1 MINEKIQEKI
11 QEVSEKLKKAFKVV
25 LNYSL
30 IILGMSVFFT
40 LGYYYKDLK
49 SYSTK
54 NKPQYIKRS
63 EVTIAIDENSNF
75 MIIAKND
82 GTYTLMEDSIGR
94 AIFDIY
100 AKNIWSQHQPI
111 TNNQK

>member
-1 MINEKIQEKI
+1 MINEKIQEI
-11 QEVSEKLKKAFKVV
+11 SEKLKKALKVM

-40 LGYYYKDLK
+40 LGYYYKDIK
-49 SYSTK
+49 SYSTR

-82 GTYTLMEDSIGR
+82 GTYTMMEDSIGR

-100 AKNIWSQHQPI
+100 AKNIWSQHQPAVA
-111 TNNQK
+111 TPSK

>member
-1 MINEKIQEKI
+1 MLNEKIQEI
-11 QEVSEKLKKAFKVV
+11 SEKLKKALKVM

-49 SYSTK
+49 SYSTRS
-54 NKPQYIKRS
+54 KPQYIKRS
-63 EVTIAIDENSNF
+63 EVTIAIDEHSNF

-82 GTYTLMEDSIGR
+82 GTYTLMDDSIGR

-100 AKNIWSQHQPI
+100 AKNIWSQHQP
-111 TNNQK
+111 TNTSK

>member
-1 MINEKIQEKI
+1 MMKEKVQEIMEQVKI
-11 QEVSEKLKKAFKVV
+11 TFKAVIT
-25 LNYSL
+25 YSL

-40 LGYYYKDLK
+40 LGYYYKDIK
-49 SYSTK
+49 TYSQRTK
-54 NKPQYIKRS
+54 PVYIKRS

-82 GTYTLMEDSIGR
+82 GTYTMMEDSIGR

-100 AKNIWSQHQPI
+100 AKNIWSQHQPA
-111 TNNQK
+111 TAPVSPK

>member
-1 MINEKIQEKI
+1 MMKEKVQEI
-11 QEVSEKLKKAFKVV
+11 MEKVKSIFKVT

-40 LGYYYKDLK
+40 LGYYYKDIK
-49 SYSTK
+49 TYSQRTK
-54 NKPQYIKRS
+54 PEYIKRS

-75 MIIAKND
+75 MIITKND
-82 GTYTLMEDSIGR
+82 GTYTMMEDSIGR

-100 AKNIWSQHQPI
+100 AKNIWSQHQPAVSP
-111 TNNQK
+111 K

>member
-1 MINEKIQEKI
+1 MKEKVQEI
-11 QEVSEKLKKAFKVV
+11 MEKVKNIFKVV

-40 LGYYYKDLK
+40 LGYYYKDIK
-49 SYSTK
+49 TYSQRTK
-54 NKPQYIKRS
+54 PVYIKRS

-82 GTYTLMEDSIGR
+82 GTYTMMEDSIGR

-111 TNNQK
+111 TPISPK

>member
-1 MINEKIQEKI
+1 MMKEKVQEI
-11 QEVSEKLKKAFKVV
+11 MEKVKNTFKAV

-40 LGYYYKDLK
+40 LGYYYKDIK
-49 SYSTK
+49 TYSQSTK
-54 NKPQYIKRS
+54 PVYIKRS

-82 GTYTLMEDSIGR
+82 GTYTMMEDSIGR

-100 AKNIWSQHQPI
+100 AKNIWSQHQPA
-111 TNNQK
+111 TTVSPK

>member
-1 MINEKIQEKI
+1 MKEKVQEI
-11 QEVSEKLKKAFKVV
+11 MEKVKNIFKVA

-49 SYSTK
+49 SYSK
-54 NKPQYIKRS
+54 KSKPEYIKRS

-82 GTYTLMEDSIGR
+82 GTYTMLEDSIGR

-100 AKNIWSQHQPI
+100 AKNIWSQHQPATPI
-111 TNNQK
+111 SPK

>member
-1 MINEKIQEKI
+1 MMKEKVQEI
-11 QEVSEKLKKAFKVV
+11 MEKVKNIFKVA

-49 SYSTK
+49 SYSK
-54 NKPQYIKRS
+54 KSKPEYIKRS

-82 GTYTLMEDSIGR
+82 GTYTMMEDSIGR

-100 AKNIWSQHQPI
+100 AKNIWSQHQPATPI
-111 TNNQK
+111 SPK

>member
-1 MINEKIQEKI
+1 MKEKVQEI
-11 QEVSEKLKKAFKVV
+11 MEKVKSIFKVA

-40 LGYYYKDLK
+40 LGYYYKDIK
-49 SYSTK
+49 TYSQRTK
-54 NKPQYIKRS
+54 PVYIKRS

-82 GTYTLMEDSIGR
+82 GTYTMMEDSIGR

-100 AKNIWSQHQPI
+100 AKNIWSQHQPA
-111 TNNQK
+111 TTVSPK

>member
-1 MINEKIQEKI
+1 MKELQEIKEKA
-11 QEVSEKLKKAFKVV
+11 VKALKVV

-49 SYSTK
+49 SYANRT
-54 NKPQYIKRS
+54 KPQYVKRS

-75 MIIAKND
+75 MIITKND

-100 AKNIWSQHQPI
+100 AKNIWSQHQPA
-111 TNNQK
+111 TAPVTPK

>member
-1 MINEKIQEKI
+1 MKEKVQEI
-11 QEVSEKLKKAFKVV
+11 MEKVKNIFKVV

-49 SYSTK
+49 SYSK
-54 NKPQYIKRS
+54 KSKPEYIKRS

-82 GTYTLMEDSIGR
+82 GTYTMLEDSIGR

-100 AKNIWSQHQPI
+100 AKNIWSQHQPA
-111 TNNQK
+111 TTVSPK

>member
-1 MINEKIQEKI
+1 MSYQEQLQEIKEKAVK
-11 QEVSEKLKKAFKVV
+11 VLKVV

-40 LGYYYKDLK
+40 LGYYYKDIK
-49 SYSTK
+49 SYSKKST
-54 NKPQYIKRS
+54 PTYIKRS

-82 GTYTLMEDSIGR
+82 GTYTLMDDSIGR

-100 AKNIWSQHQPI
+100 AKNIWSQHQPAVAPV
-111 TNNQK
+111 TPK

>member
-1 MINEKIQEKI
+1 MVKEKVQEI
-11 QEVSEKLKKAFKVV
+11 MEKVKNIFKVV

-40 LGYYYKDLK
+40 LGYYYKDIK
-49 SYSTK
+49 SYSQK
-54 NKPQYIKRS
+54 SKPVYIKRS

-82 GTYTLMEDSIGR
+82 GTYTMMEDSIGR

-100 AKNIWSQHQPI
+100 AKNIWSQHQPA
-111 TNNQK
+111 TTVSPK

>member
-1 MINEKIQEKI
+1 MMKEKVQEI
-11 QEVSEKLKKAFKVV
+11 MEKVKSIFKAV

-40 LGYYYKDLK
+40 LGYYYKDIK
-49 SYSTK
+49 TYSQRTK
-54 NKPQYIKRS
+54 PVYIKRS

-82 GTYTLMEDSIGR
+82 GTYTMMEDSIGR

-100 AKNIWSQHQPI
+100 AKNIWSQHQPAVSP
-111 TNNQK
+111 K

>member
-1 MINEKIQEKI
+1 MEKVKNI
-11 QEVSEKLKKAFKVV
+11 FKVA

-40 LGYYYKDLK
+40 LGYYYKDIK
-49 SYSTK
+49 TYSQRTK
-54 NKPQYIKRS
+54 PVYIKRS

-82 GTYTLMEDSIGR
+82 GTYTMMEDSIGR

-100 AKNIWSQHQPI
+100 AKNIWSQHQPSI
-111 TNNQK
+111 APVSPK

>member
-1 MINEKIQEKI
+1 MMKEKVQEI
-11 QEVSEKLKKAFKVV
+11 MEKVKNIFKVV

-49 SYSTK
+49 SYSK
-54 NKPQYIKRS
+54 KSKPEYIKRS

-82 GTYTLMEDSIGR
+82 GTYTMLEDSIGR

-100 AKNIWSQHQPI
+100 AKNIWSQHQPA
-111 TNNQK
+111 TAVSPK

>member
-1 MINEKIQEKI
+1 MKEKVQEIMEQVKI
-11 QEVSEKLKKAFKVV
+11 TFKAVIT
-25 LNYSL
+25 YSL

-40 LGYYYKDLK
+40 LGYYYKDIK
-49 SYSTK
+49 TYSQRTK
-54 NKPQYIKRS
+54 PVYIKRS

-82 GTYTLMEDSIGR
+82 GTYTMMEDSIGR

-100 AKNIWSQHQPI
+100 AKNIWSQHQPA
-111 TNNQK
+111 TAPVSPK

>member
-1 MINEKIQEKI
+1 MKEKVQEI
-11 QEVSEKLKKAFKVV
+11 MEKVKNTFKAA

-49 SYSTK
+49 SYSQK
-54 NKPQYIKRS
+54 SKPEHIKRS

-82 GTYTLMEDSIGR
+82 GTYTMMEDSIGR

-100 AKNIWSQHQPI
+100 AKNIWSQHQPA
-111 TNNQK
+111 TTVSPK

>member
-1 MINEKIQEKI
+1 MKEKVQEI
-11 QEVSEKLKKAFKVV
+11 MEKVRNIFKVV

-49 SYSTK
+49 SYSK
-54 NKPQYIKRS
+54 KSKPEYIKRS

-82 GTYTLMEDSIGR
+82 GTYTMLEDSIGR

-100 AKNIWSQHQPI
+100 AKNIWSQHQPA
-111 TNNQK
+111 TAVSPK

>member
-1 MINEKIQEKI
+1 MMKEKVQEI
-11 QEVSEKLKKAFKVV
+11 MEKVKNTFKAV

-40 LGYYYKDLK
+40 LGYYYKDIK
-49 SYSTK
+49 TYSQRTK
-54 NKPQYIKRS
+54 PVYIKRS

-100 AKNIWSQHQPI
+100 AKNIWSQHQPAPV
-111 TNNQK
+111 TPK

>member
-1 MINEKIQEKI
+1 MMKEKVQEI
-11 QEVSEKLKKAFKVV
+11 MEKVKSIFKVT

-40 LGYYYKDLK
+40 LGYYYKDIK
-49 SYSTK
+49 TYSQRTK
-54 NKPQYIKRS
+54 PVYIKRS

-82 GTYTLMEDSIGR
+82 GTYTMMEDSIGR

-100 AKNIWSQHQPI
+100 AKNIWSQHQPAVSP
-111 TNNQK
+111 K

>member
-1 MINEKIQEKI
+1 MKEKVQEI
-11 QEVSEKLKKAFKVV
+11 MEKVKNIFKVA

-49 SYSTK
+49 SYSK
-54 NKPQYIKRS
+54 KSKPEYIKRS

-82 GTYTLMEDSIGR
+82 GTYTMMEDSIGR

-100 AKNIWSQHQPI
+100 AKNIWSQHQPA
-111 TNNQK
+111 TTVSPK

>member
-1 MINEKIQEKI
+1 MMKEKVQEI
-11 QEVSEKLKKAFKVV
+11 MEKVKNTFKAV

-40 LGYYYKDLK
+40 LGYYYKDIK
-49 SYSTK
+49 TYSQRTK
-54 NKPQYIKRS
+54 PVYIKRS

-82 GTYTLMEDSIGR
+82 GTYTMMEDSIGR

-100 AKNIWSQHQPI
+100 AKNIWSQHQPAVSP
-111 TNNQK
+111 K

>member
-1 MINEKIQEKI
+1 MMKEKVQEI
-11 QEVSEKLKKAFKVV
+11 MEKVKNIFKVA

-49 SYSTK
+49 SYSQRTK
-54 NKPQYIKRS
+54 PEYIKRS

-82 GTYTLMEDSIGR
+82 GTYTMMEDSIGR

-100 AKNIWSQHQPI
+100 AKNIWSQHQPAVSP
-111 TNNQK
+111 K

>member
-1 MINEKIQEKI
+1 MKEKVQEI
-11 QEVSEKLKKAFKVV
+11 MEKVRNIFKVV

-49 SYSTK
+49 SYSK
-54 NKPQYIKRS
+54 KSKPEYIKRS

-82 GTYTLMEDSIGR
+82 GTYTMMEDSIGR

-100 AKNIWSQHQPI
+100 AKNIWSQHQPA
-111 TNNQK
+111 TTVSPK

>member
-1 MINEKIQEKI
+1 MINEKIQEI
-11 QEVSEKLKKAFKVV
+11 SEKLKKALKVM

-49 SYSTK
+49 SYSTR

-100 AKNIWSQHQPI
+100 AKNIWSQHQPQ
-111 TNNQK
+111 TTQTSK

>member
-1 MINEKIQEKI
+1 MIKEKI
-11 QEVSEKLKKAFKVV
+11 QEVSEKLKKVFKVAV
-25 LNYSL
+25 NYSL

-100 AKNIWSQHQPI
+100 AKNIWSQHQPV

>member
-1 MINEKIQEKI
+1 MMKEKVQEI
-11 QEVSEKLKKAFKVV
+11 MEKVKNIFKVA

-49 SYSTK
+49 SYSK
-54 NKPQYIKRS
+54 KSKPEYIKRS

-82 GTYTLMEDSIGR
+82 GTYTMLEDSIGR

-100 AKNIWSQHQPI
+100 AKNIWSQHQPA
-111 TNNQK
+111 TAVSPK

>member
-1 MINEKIQEKI
+1 MMKEKVQEI
-11 QEVSEKLKKAFKVV
+11 MEKVKNIFKVV

-49 SYSTK
+49 SYSK
-54 NKPQYIKRS
+54 KSKPEYIKRS

-82 GTYTLMEDSIGR
+82 GTYTMLEDSIGR

-100 AKNIWSQHQPI
+100 AKNIWSQHQPATPI
-111 TNNQK
+111 SPK

>member
-1 MINEKIQEKI
+1 MINEKIQEI
-11 QEVSEKLKKAFKVV
+11 SEKLKKALKVM

-49 SYSTK
+49 SYSTR

-100 AKNIWSQHQPI
+100 AKNIWSQHQPQAPQ
-111 TNNQK
+111 TSK

>member
-1 MINEKIQEKI
+1 MINEKIQEI
-11 QEVSEKLKKAFKVV
+11 SEKLKKVLKVMF
-25 LNYSL
+25 NYSL

-49 SYSTK
+49 SYSSRS
-54 NKPQYIKRS
+54 KPQYIKRS

-82 GTYTLMEDSIGR
+82 GTYTLMDDSIGR

-100 AKNIWSQHQPI
+100 AKNIWSQHQPQS
-111 TNNQK
+111 TSK

>member
-1 MINEKIQEKI
+1 MKYQEQLQEIKEKA
-11 QEVSEKLKKAFKVV
+11 LKVLKVV
-25 LNYSL
+25 INYSL

-40 LGYYYKDLK
+40 VGYYYKDIK
-49 SYSTK
+49 TYSQRTK
-54 NKPQYIKRS
+54 PVYIKRS

-82 GTYTLMEDSIGR
+82 GTYTMMEDSIGR

-100 AKNIWSQHQPI
+100 AKNIWSQHQPAPV
-111 TNNQK
+111 TSK

>member
-1 MINEKIQEKI
+1 MMKEKVQEI
-11 QEVSEKLKKAFKVV
+11 MEKVKNTFKAV

-40 LGYYYKDLK
+40 LGYYYKDIK
-49 SYSTK
+49 TYSQRTK
-54 NKPQYIKRS
+54 PVYIKRS

-82 GTYTLMEDSIGR
+82 GTYTMMEDSIGR

-100 AKNIWSQHQPI
+100 AKNIWSQHQPAPV
-111 TNNQK
+111 NPK

>member
-1 MINEKIQEKI
+1 MMKEKVQEI
-11 QEVSEKLKKAFKVV
+11 MEKVKNIFKVA

-49 SYSTK
+49 SYSQK
-54 NKPQYIKRS
+54 SKPEYIKRS

-82 GTYTLMEDSIGR
+82 GTYTMMEDSIGR

-100 AKNIWSQHQPI
+100 AKNIWSQHQPAVSP
-111 TNNQK
+111 K